1 MTWKRRSKK
10 VKNNQRIT
18 DNNFEE
24 EVLKSPIPV
33 LVDFWGSW
41 CLPSQMMMPV
51 LDRLSQEYDGRVKI
65 RKINVDQNPG
75 ARDKYRI
82 LGCPTIILFNNGEE
96 IERKVGAQS
105 DNQLREIIDMSAIS
119 SR

>member
-1 MTWKRRSKK
+1 MS
-10 VKNNQRIT
+10 NNQRVT

-51 LDRLSQEYDGRVKI
+51 LDILSREYEGRVKI
-65 RKINVDQNPG
+65 RKLNMDQNPG
-75 ARDKYRI
+75 TRDKYRI
-82 LGCPTIILFNNGEE
+82 LGCPTFIIFEKGQEVD
-96 IERKVGAQS
+96 RKVGAQS
-105 DNQLREIIDMSAIS
+105 GNQLRETINMSVNL